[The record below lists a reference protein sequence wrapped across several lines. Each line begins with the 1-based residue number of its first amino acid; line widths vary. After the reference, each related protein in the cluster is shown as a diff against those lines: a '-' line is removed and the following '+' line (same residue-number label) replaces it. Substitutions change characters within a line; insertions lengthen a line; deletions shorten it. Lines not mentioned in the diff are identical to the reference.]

1 MHDMIEVSGKK
12 FRKNTV
18 ELIAGKRGANEV
30 DKKFLPVLEAIDK
43 PSELPFLMND
53 INSLEPTKDLRLALV
68 RVQVHSE
75 LNMHEDLN
83 LHQKRLYTS
92 QTMEKLLWGELLLER
107 GKEEEDEGKG
117 KE

>member
-1 MHDMIEVSGKK
+1 MQKMIEVSGKNFNK
-12 FRKNTV
+12 EIV
-18 ELIAGKRGANEV
+18 ELIAGKRGATEV
-30 DKKFLPVLEAIDK
+30 DKKVLPVLEAIDK
-43 PSELPFLMND
+43 PSELPFLLND
-53 INSLEPTKDLRLALV
+53 INSLEPTEILRLALV

-83 LHQKRLYTS
+83 LYQKRLYAS